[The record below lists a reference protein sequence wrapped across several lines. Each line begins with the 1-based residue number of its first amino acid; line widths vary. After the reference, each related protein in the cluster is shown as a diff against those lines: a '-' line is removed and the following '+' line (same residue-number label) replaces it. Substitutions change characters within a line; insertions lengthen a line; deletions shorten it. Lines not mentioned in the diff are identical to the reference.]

1 MAGWNQDNKW
11 VIERKSKDHLV
22 KEVVNFKYVAI
33 KSSTMKRGVLFFLFL
48 LLVIQPASAQSLIII
63 DVQENGNAIWTMEE
77 YLPLASNEET
87 DEWEEFI
94 QRGQDTKQYQNDIE
108 EFRIKIDWFLN
119 SAEESSNRPM
129 DAKNFKI
136 SYDTAKTLSG
146 TFGIVRFSFEWMNF
160 SRIGSGKF
168 FIGDVFTEG
177 MIISSDNVLIIN
189 VPMGYEVE
197 SVSPDFD
204 ERDGN
209 RLIWDGTLARS
220 FDKGEPALVLSR
232 EKIDAAIWVWGL
244 VLVILAAAAYVLLFK
259 RKKSLISG
267 KKNNVDP
274 MPSPMATE
282 VPEDEEMIEQILIRS
297 GGQMYQSE
305 IVKLSG
311 LSKSKISIVLS
322 KMKEDGKIIKIK
334 KGKGNII
341 RLVND
346 NQT

>member
-1 MAGWNQDNKW
+1 
-11 VIERKSKDHLV
+11 
-22 KEVVNFKYVAI
+22 
-33 KSSTMKRGVLFFLFL
+33 MKRVVLFFLFL
-48 LLVIQPASAQSLIII
+48 LLVIHSASAQSLITI

-77 YLPLASNEET
+77 YLPLVSQEEI

-94 QRGQDTKQYQNDIE
+94 HNGQDIEQYKSDIE
-108 EFRIKIDWFLN
+108 EFRIRIDWFLS
-119 SAEESSNRPM
+119 SAEEYSNRPM

-146 TFGIVRFSFEWMNF
+146 TFGIVRFSFEWINF
-160 SRIGSGKF
+160 SRTESDKF
-168 FIGDVFTEG
+168 FIGDVFSEG
-177 MIISSDNVLIIN
+177 MILSYDNVLIIN
-189 VPMGYEVE
+189 IPMGYEVE

-232 EKIDAAIWVWGL
+232 EKTDTGML
-244 VLVILAAAAYVLLFK
+244 VLASVMVILATGASVLLFK
-259 RKKSLISG
+259 RKKSFISST
-267 KKNNVDP
+267 KNDIYP
-274 MPSPMATE
+274 ILSPDATE
-282 VPEDEEMIEQILIRS
+282 VLGDEEMIEQILIRS

-311 LSKSKISIVLS
+311 LSKSKISILLS
-322 KMKEDGKIIKIK
+322 KMKKDGMIIKIK

>member
-1 MAGWNQDNKW
+1 
-11 VIERKSKDHLV
+11 
-22 KEVVNFKYVAI
+22 
-33 KSSTMKRGVLFFLFL
+33 MKRVVLFFLFL
-48 LLVIQPASAQSLIII
+48 LLVIQSASAQSLIII

-77 YLPLASNEET
+77 YLPLASQEEI

-94 QRGQDTKQYQNDIE
+94 QNGQDTEQYQNDIE
-108 EFRIKIDWFLN
+108 EFRIKIDWFLS

-160 SRIGSGKF
+160 SRTESGKI
-168 FIGDVFTEG
+168 FIGDVFSEG
-177 MIISSDNVLIIN
+177 MILSSDNVLIIN
-189 VPMGYEVE
+189 IPMGYEVE

-209 RLIWDGTLARS
+209 GLIWDGTLARS

-232 EKIDAAIWVWGL
+232 EKTDTGIWVL
-244 VLVILAAAAYVLLFK
+244 VLALVILAAAASVILFK
-259 RKKSLISG
+259 RKKSSISG
-267 KKNNVDP
+267 TENNADP
-274 MPSPMATE
+274 ILSPMATE
-282 VPEDEEMIEQILIRS
+282 VLEDEEMIEQILIRS

-305 IVKLSG
+305 IVKQSG

-322 KMKEDGKIIKIK
+322 KMKEDGIIIKIK

-341 RLVND
+341 RLVNE
-346 NQT
+346 

>member
-1 MAGWNQDNKW
+1 
-11 VIERKSKDHLV
+11 
-22 KEVVNFKYVAI
+22 
-33 KSSTMKRGVLFFLFL
+33 MKRVVLFFLFL
-48 LLVIQPASAQSLIII
+48 LLVIHSASAQSLITI

-77 YLPLASNEET
+77 YLPLVSQEEI

-94 QRGQDTKQYQNDIE
+94 HNGQDIEQYKSDIE
-108 EFRIKIDWFLN
+108 EFRIRIDWFLS
-119 SAEESSNRPM
+119 SAEEYSNRPM

-136 SYDTAKTLSG
+136 SYDTAKTLLG
-146 TFGIVRFSFEWMNF
+146 TFGIVRFSFEWINF
-160 SRIGSGKF
+160 SRTESDKF
-168 FIGDVFTEG
+168 FIGDVFSEG
-177 MIISSDNVLIIN
+177 MILSYDNVLIIN
-189 VPMGYEVE
+189 IPMGYEVE

-232 EKIDAAIWVWGL
+232 EKTDTGML
-244 VLVILAAAAYVLLFK
+244 VLASVMVILATGASVLLFK
-259 RKKSLISG
+259 RKKSFISST
-267 KKNNVDP
+267 KNDIYP
-274 MPSPMATE
+274 ILSPDATE
-282 VPEDEEMIEQILIRS
+282 VLGDEEMIEQILIRS

-311 LSKSKISIVLS
+311 LSKSKISILLS
-322 KMKEDGKIIKIK
+322 KMKKDGMIIKIK
-334 KGKGNII
+334 KGKGYII

>member
-1 MAGWNQDNKW
+1 
-11 VIERKSKDHLV
+11 
-22 KEVVNFKYVAI
+22 
-33 KSSTMKRGVLFFLFL
+33 
-48 LLVIQPASAQSLIII
+48 
-63 DVQENGNAIWTMEE
+63 MEE
-77 YLPLASNEET
+77 YLPLASQEEI

-94 QRGQDTKQYQNDIE
+94 QNGQDTEQYQNDIE
-108 EFRIKIDWFLN
+108 EFRIKIDWFLS

-160 SRIGSGKF
+160 SRTESDKF
-168 FIGDVFTEG
+168 FIGDVFSEG
-177 MIISSDNVLIIN
+177 MILSSDNVLIIN
-189 VPMGYEVE
+189 IPMGYEVE

-232 EKIDAAIWVWGL
+232 EKTDTGIWVL
-244 VLVILAAAAYVLLFK
+244 VPALVILAAAASVILFK
-259 RKKSLISG
+259 HKKSSISG
-267 KKNNVDP
+267 TKNNAYP
-274 MPSPMATE
+274 ILSPTATE

>member
-1 MAGWNQDNKW
+1 
-11 VIERKSKDHLV
+11 
-22 KEVVNFKYVAI
+22 
-33 KSSTMKRGVLFFLFL
+33 MKRVVLFFLFL
-48 LLVIQPASAQSLIII
+48 LLVIHSASAQSLITI

-77 YLPLASNEET
+77 YLPLVSQEEI

-94 QRGQDTKQYQNDIE
+94 HNGQDIEQYKSDIE
-108 EFRIKIDWFLN
+108 EFRIRIDWFLS
-119 SAEESSNRPM
+119 SAEEYSNRPM

-146 TFGIVRFSFEWMNF
+146 TFGIVRFSFEWINF
-160 SRIGSGKF
+160 SRTESDKF
-168 FIGDVFTEG
+168 FIGDVFSEG
-177 MIISSDNVLIIN
+177 MILSYDNVLIIN
-189 VPMGYEVE
+189 IPMGYEVE

-232 EKIDAAIWVWGL
+232 EKTDTGML
-244 VLVILAAAAYVLLFK
+244 VLASVMVILATGASVLLFK
-259 RKKSLISG
+259 RKKSFISST
-267 KKNNVDP
+267 KNDIYP
-274 MPSPMATE
+274 ILSPDATE
-282 VPEDEEMIEQILIRS
+282 VLGDEEMIEQILIRS

-322 KMKEDGKIIKIK
+322 EMKEDGKIIKIK
-334 KGKGNII
+334 KGKGNI
-341 RLVND
+341 
-346 NQT
+346 

>member
-1 MAGWNQDNKW
+1 M
-11 VIERKSKDHLV
+11 V
-22 KEVVNFKYVAI
+22 KEVVNFKYVVI

-63 DVQENGNAIWTMEE
+63 DVHENGNAIWTMEE
-77 YLPLASNEET
+77 YLPLASNEEM

-94 QRGQDTKQYQNDIE
+94 QHGQDTKQYQNDIE

-119 SAEESSNRPM
+119 SAEEFSNRPM

-189 VPMGYEVE
+189 IPMGYEVE
-197 SVSPDFD
+197 SVSPDFY

-232 EKIDAAIWVWGL
+232 EKTDAAIWVWGL
-244 VLVILAAAAYVLLFK
+244 VLVLVILATAASVIFFK
-259 RKKSLISG
+259 RKKSSISSTT
-267 KKNNVDP
+267 NNADP
-274 MPSPMATE
+274 ILSPTVAE
-282 VPEDEEMIEQILIRS
+282 VLEDEEMIEQILIRS
-297 GGQMYQSE
+297 GGQIYQSE